1 MKSKGTKGCSKFLK
15 LNLAAQIKSRQI
27 PKEVQMYFLKT
38 GAMTLPVQ
46 AI

>member
-1 MKSKGTKGCSKFLK
+1 LLEILKAQFGSTDKSH
-15 LNLAAQIKSRQI
+15 QI

-38 GAMTLPVQ
+38 GAMTLLVQ